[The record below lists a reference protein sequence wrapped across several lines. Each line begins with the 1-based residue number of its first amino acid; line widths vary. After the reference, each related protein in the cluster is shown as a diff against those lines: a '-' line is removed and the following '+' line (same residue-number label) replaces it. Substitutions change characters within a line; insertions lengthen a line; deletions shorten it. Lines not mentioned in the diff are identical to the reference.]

1 VLIPRFLNQIPLSAL
16 AAVLL
21 TVGYKLT
28 KPSVFKELF
37 AKGVDQF
44 IPFAV
49 TIVAI
54 LFSDLLIG
62 IAIGSAAGLF
72 FILKSNLKKAVVVVS
87 DGSNYIIQLK
97 HNVTFI
103 NKSILRES
111 FSKIPD
117 GSYLIIDGSSAI
129 FIDTDI
135 IETIENFCKSA
146 PNKYIEIEIKKTDS
160 SIHPFFRK

>member
-1 VLIPRFLNQIPLSAL
+1 
-16 AAVLL
+16 
-21 TVGYKLT
+21 
-28 KPSVFKELF
+28 
-37 AKGVDQF
+37 
-44 IPFAV
+44 
-49 TIVAI
+49 
-54 LFSDLLIG
+54 
-62 IAIGSAAGLF
+62 
-72 FILKSNLKKAVVVVS
+72 
-87 DGSNYIIQLK
+87 
-97 HNVTFI
+97 
-103 NKSILRES
+103 LRES